1 MRHPFAI
8 VALLAA
14 LGAAVAGPVDGP
26 TSMELRVPA
35 SKPGEIGEADF
46 TREFKGG
53 QRAAVIIVGDHRPV
67 VDLEVR
73 VYETSKDSTEEKL
86 VARDGGGKDILG
98 AVWIPARTGSYRIVI
113 RNPSEYKP
121 DTNPYDKCYIAIR

>member
-1 MRHPFAI
+1 MSRPFAI
-8 VALLAA
+8 AVLLAA
-14 LGAAVAGPVDGP
+14 LGTAVAGPVDGP
-26 TSMELRVPA
+26 TSMKLRVPA
-35 SKPGEIGEADF
+35 SKPGEIGEAEF

-73 VYETSKDSTEEKL
+73 VYETRSDSTEEKL

-113 RNPSEYKP
+113 RNPSAYKT
-121 DTNPYDKCYIAIR
+121 DTNPYDECYVAIK